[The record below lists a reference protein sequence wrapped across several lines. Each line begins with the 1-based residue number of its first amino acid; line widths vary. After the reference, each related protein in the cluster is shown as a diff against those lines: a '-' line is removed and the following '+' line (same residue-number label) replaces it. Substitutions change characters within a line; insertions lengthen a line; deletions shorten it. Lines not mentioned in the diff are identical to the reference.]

1 MNKKYYFLSGLPRSG
16 NTVLSSILIQNPE
29 IKVSPNSFL
38 STIFCQILDQDN
50 NPAFHNF
57 PEYQSLK
64 DCASSLFESYYKSWK
79 ANIIIDRSPWGT
91 DGNLKILKDYCP
103 NKPKF
108 ICPTRNIL
116 EVLSSFI
123 ILYNKNKI
131 IDINDKKEVEKTC
144 YNLLSEGG
152 FIFKSISSIN
162 NLSKGNYDVYFM
174 KYDEFCQDPQMEIKK
189 IYEFLNIKSF
199 SHYFK
204 DIKQFEINGVKYQDD
219 IHQSYINLHKVKP
232 IISKNKFD
240 VSDVLPQNI
249 IRQYCYLNFDNL

>member
-16 NTVLSSILIQNPE
+16 NTVLSSILIQNPK

-38 STIFCQILDQDN
+38 STIFCQILDQDD

-79 ANIIIDRSPWGT
+79 ADIIIDRAPWAT
-91 DGNLKILKDYCP
+91 EGNLKILKDYCP

-108 ICPTRNIL
+108 ICPIRPIL

-123 ILYNKNKI
+123 ILYNKNKVV
-131 IDINDKKEVEKTC
+131 DINNKKEVEKTC

-152 FIFKSISSIN
+152 FIFKSITSIN
-162 NLSKGNYDVYFM
+162 NLSKSDYDVYFM
-174 KYDEFCQDPQMEIKK
+174 KYDEFCQNPQSEVRK
-189 IYEFLNIKSF
+189 IYEFLNINPF

-204 DIKQFEINGVKYQDD
+204 DIKQFEINGVKYQDN
-219 IHQSYINLHKVKP
+219 INLFYNNLHDVKP
-232 IISKNKFD
+232 VISKTKFD
-240 VSDVLPQNI
+240 VGDILPQNI
-249 IRQYCYLNFDNL
+249 IREYKHLNFDNL